1 MCFSWQNFHE
11 IDKNND
17 GYVTPEEIYDLNYND
32 LERLLGGTVEEET
45 KQDADSIDTT
55 EEGNTKPEDSPND
68 RTDEQHI
75 SHSDNEDVEHISDL
89 DNELDRKHTEL

>member
-11 IDKNND
+11 IDKNSD
-17 GYVTPEEIYDLNYND
+17 SYVTPEEIYDLNYTD

-45 KQDADSIDTT
+45 EQDVDNIDTT
-55 EEGNTKPEDSPND
+55 EEGNTQPEDSPND
-68 RTDEQHI
+68 RTDEEHI
-75 SHSDNEDVEHISDL
+75 SHSDNENEEHISDL